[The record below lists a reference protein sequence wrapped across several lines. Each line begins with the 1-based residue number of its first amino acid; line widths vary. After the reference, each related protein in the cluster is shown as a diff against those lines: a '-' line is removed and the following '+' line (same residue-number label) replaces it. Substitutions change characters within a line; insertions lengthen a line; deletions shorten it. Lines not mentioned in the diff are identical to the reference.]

1 VSDGASS
8 AATAAIGVRVATV
21 RFRTP
26 GQAKDLVVGELEL
39 RPGSLV
45 VVESERGNVIATVVG
60 LREGAPSEPQHKVLR
75 VVTDD
80 DLEVHTRNKVREREA
95 FAFCAERIRALG
107 LPMKLVGV
115 ELAHSGSTALF
126 SLTSNERVDFRG
138 LVKDLARRFHTRID
152 MHQIG
157 VRDAARLCG
166 GIGVCGRD
174 LCCATCLSS
183 FNPISVRMAKDQN
196 LALNQEK
203 LSGACGLLKC
213 CLSYEEASYSDLRK
227 GLPKLGKR
235 VITPDGEGRVK
246 DVNVIK
252 RRVRVQ
258 LADGRYAE
266 YGGDEVKRPPDA
278 GGAPAAQQQPSQQ
291 QPAPQPPPRPA
302 ASAEPRPPPPLS
314 AVASPPADE
323 GDEDDGPDEPA
334 GAAEAGAPPG
344 APGAAPDGAPRK
356 RRRRRRRRGGNRP
369 GGSDGTPPPAV
380 G

>member
-1 VSDGASS
+1 VITPAS
-8 AATAAIGVRVATV
+8 GVRVAVV

-26 GQAKDLVVGELEL
+26 GQLKDLAVGELEVH
-39 RPGSLV
+39 PGSLV
-45 VVESERGNVIATVVG
+45 VVESERGTQIATVVG
-60 LREGAPSEPQHKVLR
+60 VREGVPHEPQHRVLR

-80 DLEVHTRNKVREREA
+80 DLDVHARNKVREREA
-95 FAFCAERIRALG
+95 YAFCAERIRALA

-126 SLTSNERVDFRG
+126 SFTSNERVDFRG

-166 GIGVCGRD
+166 GIGVCGRA
-174 LCCATCLSS
+174 LCCATCLST

-203 LSGACGLLKC
+203 LSGACGRLKC
-213 CLSYEEASYSDLRK
+213 CLSYEEASYADLRK

-266 YGGDEVKRPPDA
+266 YAGDEVKRPPDA
-278 GGAPAAQQQPSQQ
+278 GASPAAPPLRPDAPKAASLPVPAPSACAPDDEGDDVADEPAAAAPGAPAA
-291 QPAPQPPPRPA
+291 A
-302 ASAEPRPPPPLS
+302 A
-314 AVASPPADE
+314 
-323 GDEDDGPDEPA
+323 
-334 GAAEAGAPPG
+334 
-344 APGAAPDGAPRK
+344 DGATRK

-369 GGSDGTPPPAV
+369 GGTDGTPSPAV

>member
-1 VSDGASS
+1 MSDGASS
-8 AATAAIGVRVATV
+8 AATTATRVRVATV

-26 GQAKDLVVGELEL
+26 GQVKDLVVGELEV

-45 VVESERGNVIATVVG
+45 VVDSERGNLIATVVG
-60 LREGAPSEPQHKVLR
+60 LREGAPSEPQHRVLR

-126 SLTSNERVDFRG
+126 SFTSSERVDFRG

-166 GIGVCGRD
+166 GIGVCGRE

-183 FNPISVRMAKDQN
+183 FSPISVRMAKDQN

-203 LSGACGLLKC
+203 LSGACGRLKC
-213 CLSYEEASYSDLRK
+213 CLSYEEASYADLRK

-278 GGAPAAQQQPSQQ
+278 GGAPSLALAPQSPSQ
-291 QPAPQPPPRPA
+291 PRPPARA
-302 ASAEPRPPPPLS
+302 ASRPPPP
-314 AVASPPADE
+314 ASPGPGPDADDGNE
-323 GDEDDGPDEPA
+323 GDEGPDEPA
-334 GAAEAGAPPG
+334 ETAEVAGAPG
-344 APGAAPDGAPRK
+344 APVAAPDGAPRK
-356 RRRRRRRRGGNRP
+356 RRRRRRRRGGNRS
-369 GGSDGTPPPAV
+369 GGADGTPPPAA